1 MEFSVKGFN
10 CYLCVFVTAWLLLAY
25 GCSVPIG
32 HYDQGVDATG
42 KPNWVTIGTQTSK
55 TARGRIFVGVGSAS
69 TQGDFERQSNLANI
83 VAKQEVQSMLE
94 RYIEVATRDFLAR
107 DVKEAP
113 TFKDQVSYRQIG
125 KMAEL
130 IMPNAQILDHWIDQ
144 KNKQIYAIAEVD
156 YPQVVSILT
165 RSDVV
170 KPELK
175 KFLTQKGEQVF
186 DRIATS
192 H

>member
-1 MEFSVKGFN
+1 MKNSGMANKN
-10 CYLCVFVTAWLLLAY
+10 YLCVIVTAWLMLGT
-25 GCSVPIG
+25 GCSVPVG

-55 TARGRIFVGVGSAS
+55 TDRGRIFVGVGSAS

-83 VAKQEVQSMLE
+83 VAKKEIETMLE
-94 RYIEVATRDFLAR
+94 RYIEVVTRDFLAK
-107 DVKEAP
+107 DIKEAP

-125 KMAEL
+125 DMAAL
-130 IMPNAQILDHWIDQ
+130 VMPNAQILDHWIDQ

-156 YPQVVSILT
+156 YPQLVSILT
-165 RSDVV
+165 QSDTV

-175 KFLTQKGEQVF
+175 KYLTQKGEQVF